1 MPLRDTTAMSSV
13 CMVSPSIVR
22 LNISNATGTDLVWD
36 DLELLHHFSTST
48 FSTLARKVE
57 HYPMW
62 QVSIPRM
69 SIFILIV
76 HVFRKRKLQTC
87 VQSDK
92 STTRVPIPETSF
104 GSQDACCMKLLTL
117 K

>member
-1 MPLRDTTAMSSV
+1 MPLRDTPARDTTA
-13 CMVSPSIVR
+13 IAR
-22 LNISNATGTDLVWD
+22 LNILNATGTDLSWD

-76 HVFRKRKLQTC
+76 HIFRVWKLQTC
-87 VQSDK
+87 VQSAK
-92 STTRVPIPETSF
+92 
-104 GSQDACCMKLLTL
+104 
-117 K
+117 